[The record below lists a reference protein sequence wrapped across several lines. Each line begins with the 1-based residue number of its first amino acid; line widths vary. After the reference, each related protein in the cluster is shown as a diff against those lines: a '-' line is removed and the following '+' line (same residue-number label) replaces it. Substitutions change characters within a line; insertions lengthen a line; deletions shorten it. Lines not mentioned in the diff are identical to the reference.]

1 MKHETITN
9 FPKRLNHSSPFL
21 SLFKSSHAKIFASSN
36 EISGPVREV
45 LTKAWTAFAA
55 SGIPGLDWTPVSCTY
70 MYSDVLK
77 QGTRPVSLDSCATQK
92 REI

>member
-1 MKHETITN
+1 MQRYLQVQMR
-9 FPKRLNHSSPFL
+9 FQDL
-21 SLFKSSHAKIFASSN
+21 
-36 EISGPVREV
+36 GVREV

-77 QGTRPVSLDSCATQK
+77 QGTRPVSLDICATQK
-92 REI
+92 QEI